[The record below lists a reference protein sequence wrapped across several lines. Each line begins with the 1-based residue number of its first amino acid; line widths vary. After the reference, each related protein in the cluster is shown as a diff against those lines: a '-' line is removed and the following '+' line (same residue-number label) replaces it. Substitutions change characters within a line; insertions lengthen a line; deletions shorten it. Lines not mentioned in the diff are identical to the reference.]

1 MSWCIFLLFQVSE
14 EKGEALSCVSKAV
27 QTSSLSNANNLECNL
42 CKWVK
47 LRCQQIFIQ
56 KMPIKIGIIFF
67 QFTQCILRTFSLK
80 NAWII
85 YSRKCSEFMSCWCV
99 EYLFHTLLSYKTV
112 TLCVWANPTQRK
124 QTTFILFYSLTFRPN
139 VGLLFFPKLNFTC
152 KKALLWSVRHKWF
165 APGLLMLV
173 SYFLMSLRTLR
184 RKAKHS
190 TCRNF

>member
-1 MSWCIFLLFQVSE
+1 MHILVVSGKRRERRSFELCEQSCANIIAFKRKQPRMQSVQVS
-14 EKGEALSCVSKAV
+14 KIALSTNIHSKDAY
-27 QTSSLSNANNLECNL
+27 QNRDYFLSVHSMHFKN
-42 CKWVK
+42 
-47 LRCQQIFIQ
+47 
-56 KMPIKIGIIFF
+56 IFF
-67 QFTQCILRTFSLK
+67 E

-124 QTTFILFYSLTFRPN
+124 QTTFISFYSLTFRPN